1 VRQKHKNKFMTD
13 KSKKII
19 ADEMSNLPKEAREA
33 INAFGWE
40 KIAEEIGKKYLLD
53 ESEITTLQ
61 LETASF
67 LLGLVDEDSYP
78 VNIEDEVGTSKAEAE
93 KIASEAMEKIFKPIA
108 DEIDK
113 KIKENL
119 KNKNPNH
126 EQNVNFV
133 LSGGNYSAF
142 L

>member
-1 VRQKHKNKFMTD
+1 MRQKHKNKFMTD

>member
-1 VRQKHKNKFMTD
+1 MTD

>member
-1 VRQKHKNKFMTD
+1 MITE
-13 KSKKII
+13 KSKNLIKE
-19 ADEMSNLPKEAREA
+19 EMLTLPKEAQYA
-33 INAFGWE
+33 INTSNWE
-40 KIAEEIGKKYLLD
+40 KISEEIGKKYLLD
-53 ESEITTLQ
+53 EGEIETLQ

-78 VNIEDEVGTSKAEAE
+78 INIEEEVGTSKAEAE

-119 KNKNPNH
+119 ENKNPNH
-126 EQNVNFV
+126 EQNVN
-133 LSGGNYSAF
+133 
-142 L
+142 